1 MSPVISM
8 VPDIEPIQLFSST
21 SGKAGI
27 TSAIGLPRRR
37 TRNGLFVLFTS
48 SNNDKHFALNSEI
61 AISRVG
67 FFVLLAISTP
77 VAIGDYSYYHGHSEW
92 TRLNS

>member
-61 AISRVG
+61 AISRMDL
-67 FFVLLAISTP
+67 FVLFAISNSRSYLT
-77 VAIGDYSYYHGHSEW
+77 ILYYHGHSEW
-92 TRLNS
+92 TTTE